1 MIFEVALSTQC
12 FLLIH
17 PSPLN
22 SPSLLICHTHIHVHI
37 HTYTFAFACTY
48 IYRHR
53 HLSPTANRGVRTD
66 RRAPPQGGRP
76 DRRRYLRECGDPR
89 LPYAGSRAIRQRQVR
104 GESGRLIGEEQTMCQ
119 FHLTYQCSF
128 NASQRY
134 VLTLYTT
141 CDHSLC
147 ITIRI
152 SFVPLFSKVQEGVRR
167 GRDPGRPHSHLGDGA
182 GNNGRGE

>member
-1 MIFEVALSTQC
+1 MHTIQYPRGCNCIEWMIFEVALSTQC

-37 HTYTFAFACTY
+37 HTYTFACTCTY

-53 HLSPTANRGVRTD
+53 HLSPAANRGVRTD

-89 LPYAGSRAIRQRQVR
+89 LSYAGARAIRKRQVR
-104 GESGRLIGEEQTMCQ
+104 GETSDLLGRSKRCINSTRLISVVSTQV
-119 FHLTYQCSF
+119 
-128 NASQRY
+128 NVRY
-134 VLTLYTT
+134 
-141 CDHSLC
+141 
-147 ITIRI
+147 
-152 SFVPLFSKVQEGVRR
+152 
-167 GRDPGRPHSHLGDGA
+167 
-182 GNNGRGE
+182 